1 MVIHQYQANNV
12 VHITNCFHFF
22 GEKGFTAVLFSK
34 AATYNCFIEA
44 LLKILIDSLSVKHQK
59 IAKNAPKNFPQLK
72 FKTSRNHSHLR
83 SWNQSTFPVFVE
95 KLLNKCLIMKIIAEK
110 KEAGRVLKVENCG
123 RVGNSDTRK
132 RKWHNLLNIG
142 GSVKSMCTQMQPE
155 SRSVKNATNISQNES
170 LDHSEGRTQYCKN
183 QQQSY
188 TVLSPHWY
196 VHPLGEQNNTVV

>member
-1 MVIHQYQANNV
+1 MVIHQYQANKV

-22 GEKGFTAVLFSK
+22 REKGFTAVLFSK

-95 KLLNKCLIMKIIAEK
+95 KLLSKCLIMKIIAEK

-123 RVGNSDTRK
+123 RVGNSDTREK
-132 RKWHNLLNIG
+132 KMAQFVRINSNRTLFSPLIG
-142 GSVKSMCTQMQPE
+142 MYIHFGNRIIQ
-155 SRSVKNATNISQNES
+155 
-170 LDHSEGRTQYCKN
+170 
-183 QQQSY
+183 
-188 TVLSPHWY
+188 
-196 VHPLGEQNNTVV
+196 